1 MLKKLIRI
9 LILIV
14 AVLVIVLCLGGI
26 FGAWGF
32 SHAMTNAT
40 LNVFSVIQTGVE
52 VVDTAVGRVDTLV
65 QTARSEVQQTGEM
78 VTIAASNLQENK
90 PVMTALSE
98 RLDTRLGPTV
108 DSIQQTLAPVHDVL
122 VKVDSAVSFANSM
135 PFISERAPRIEQL
148 DQTLT
153 RLSTL
158 AADVQQLR
166 TMLRTAATEQT
177 NQVTQGLEIAVTDL
191 TSRID
196 GRLADVQTGLQSLQS
211 EITDLQSRL
220 QTLQSRLLLIYNLI
234 ALSATLLFIYVI
246 YSQIVVIR
254 YHWKRP
260 SNTSPNLA
268 PPEQGAPT
276 VSGKTDAQLPVK
288 LNEVYTAP
296 PIVETNI
303 EMLSDEAAPEKMNCL
318 STGSRCAE
326 KTRWNI
332 EKVCVEKRNEQN

>member
-1 MLKKLIRI
+1 MLKKLGRI

-14 AVLVIVLCLGGI
+14 AVLVIVLSLGGI
-26 FGAWGF
+26 LGAWGI

-78 VTIAASNLQENK
+78 VTTAASNLQENK
-90 PVMTALSE
+90 PVLTALSE

-108 DSIQQTLAPVHDVL
+108 DNIQQTLAPVHDVL

-153 RLSTL
+153 KLSTL

-177 NQVTQGLEIAVTDL
+177 NQMTQGLETAVTDL

-196 GRLADVQTGLQSLQS
+196 SRLADVQTGVQSLQS
-211 EITDLQSRL
+211 EITDLQARL

-234 ALSATLLFIYVI
+234 ALVTTLLFIYII

-254 YHWKRP
+254 YHWKR
-260 SNTSPNLA
+260 SSSTTPNPA
-268 PPEQGAPT
+268 PPEQGAAT
-276 VSGKTDAQLPVK
+276 VSGKTEAQLPIK
-288 LNEVYTAP
+288 PDEVDPAP
-296 PIVETNI
+296 PIVEMNT
-303 EMLSDEAAPEKMNCL
+303 EMLSSAEAAPDQP
-318 STGSRCAE
+318 
-326 KTRWNI
+326 
-332 EKVCVEKRNEQN
+332 V